1 VSLRAG
7 TLALLGRPNAGKSTL
22 LNALLG
28 EKVAIVSDKPQTTRH
43 RICGVLTE
51 ARGQAVFFDLPGVHR
66 PLHRMNA
73 QMMHVLRETLAE
85 VDVVVQLFD
94 ATQDPGGGERF
105 VVDLLRD
112 CEAPVLLVA
121 NKIDLPAAAARLE
134 RSLAFYTGQRPYARA
149 VAVSALTGAGLDEL
163 KTHLFELLPEGEAL
177 LDPSLTTTQSER
189 FFIAELIREALL
201 ERVMQELPFTSAVVI
216 QSIEEE
222 ETARGALLRIYA
234 QLVVEEESQKAIVVG
249 RAGRMIRDIGT
260 AARTRIETLLG
271 ARVYLDLLVKA
282 RPGWRESAGFL
293 AAMEPLEVNW
303 QPPAGQ
309 RDSGPDAGPDAEPE
323 DDDDLDDEL
332 DEDEGGG
339 ADGEGDEED
348 GEGGADGADAGAGEG
363 DGKSGRRR

>member
-1 VSLRAG
+1 VSPRAG

-66 PLHRMNA
+66 PLHRLNA

-94 ATQDPGGGERF
+94 ASQDTGGGERF

-134 RSLAFYTGQRPYARA
+134 RSLAFYTGQRQYARA
-149 VAVSALTGAGLDEL
+149 VAVSALSGAGLDEL
-163 KTHLFELLPEGEAL
+163 KAHLFELLPEGEAL

-222 ETARGALLRIYA
+222 ETTRGALLRIYA
-234 QLVVEEESQKAIVVG
+234 QIVVEEESQKAIVVG

-260 AARTRIETLLG
+260 AARMRIETLLG

-303 QPPAGQ
+303 QPPPGQ
-309 RDSGPDAGPDAEPE
+309 LDAGPYGKLE
-323 DDDDLDDEL
+323 DGDLDDEL
-332 DEDEGGG
+332 DEDEDEGG
-339 ADGEGDEED
+339 DEEGDEED
-348 GEGGADGADAGAGEG
+348 GECAGEG

>member
-1 VSLRAG
+1 
-7 TLALLGRPNAGKSTL
+7 
-22 LNALLG
+22 
-28 EKVAIVSDKPQTTRH
+28 
-43 RICGVLTE
+43 
-51 ARGQAVFFDLPGVHR
+51 
-66 PLHRMNA
+66 MNA

-163 KTHLFELLPEGEAL
+163 KAHLFELLPEGEAL
-177 LDPSLTTTQSER
+177 LDASLTTTQSER

-201 ERVMQELPFTSAVVI
+201 ERVLQELPFTSAVVI

-234 QLVVEEESQKAIVVG
+234 QIVVEEESQKAIVVG

-303 QPPAGQ
+303 QPPAG
-309 RDSGPDAGPDAEPE
+309 SPDAGLDGELG
-323 DDDDLDDEL
+323 DDDDLDDDDEDDDDGE
-332 DEDEGGG
+332 DEDESGGG
-339 ADGEGDEED
+339 AAEDDEGD
-348 GEGGADGADAGAGEG
+348 GGDAGAGEG
-363 DGKSGRRR
+363 DGDGGRRR